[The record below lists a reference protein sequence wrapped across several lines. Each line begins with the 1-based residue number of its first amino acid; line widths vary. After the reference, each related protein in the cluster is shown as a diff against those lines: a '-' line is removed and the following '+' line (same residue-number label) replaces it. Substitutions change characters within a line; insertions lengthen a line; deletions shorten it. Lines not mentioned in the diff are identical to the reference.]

1 MNRNNY
7 IFEENRRVY
16 WYSYGIISDIT
27 DMHKCI

>member
-7 IFEENRRVY
+7 IFEENGRVY
-16 WYSYGIISDIT
+16 CYFYGIISDIT